1 MQRCIAFLRGIN
13 LGGQRRVPMGQL
25 RDVLEQAG
33 YEEVQ
38 TLLQSGNV
46 VLSAGVDPRALERK
60 LAKTLSGE
68 FGFEIQVIVR
78 TRDELAEIVQ
88 RDPFAGE
95 ADDPA
100 RYQVS
105 LLSAE
110 PDPKG
115 VQGLEAAVV
124 SPERVIVSGREVYAW
139 HPGGV
144 GRSKLAKLINDRQL
158 GVGVTARNWRTLTR
172 LLEMADRQ
180 TGR

>member
-1 MQRCIAFLRGIN
+1 MGE
-13 LGGQRRVPMGQL
+13 LG
-25 RDVLEQAG
+25 DVLERAG
-33 YEEVQ
+33 YGEVR

-46 VLSAGVDPRALERK
+46 VLSSGVGPRALERK
-60 LAKTLSGE
+60 LATTLSGE

-78 TRDELAEIVQ
+78 TRDELAEIVE
-88 RDPFAGE
+88 RDPFGGE

-105 LLSAE
+105 FLSAK

-115 VQGLEAAVV
+115 VQRLQAAVAL
-124 SPERVIVSGREVYAW
+124 PERVAVSGREVYAW

-144 GRSKLAKLINDRQL
+144 GRSELAKLINDRQL

-172 LLEMADRQ
+172 LLDMADRQ
-180 TGR
+180 TDG